1 MLLKTFYLFLL
12 IINVYQKLIFCVVH
26 AMRSNFNALAEGCLG
41 SKVTFTAPYYDGPL
55 VGGADAVHG
64 FRWPQYFPYEL
75 PIRPPT
81 VRELPV

>member
-12 IINVYQKLIFCVVH
+12 IINVYQKLIFSVVH
-26 AMRSNFNALAEGCLG
+26 AMRSNFNGLAEGCLR
-41 SKVTFTAPYYDGPL
+41 SKVTFTGRAAPYDDGPL

-75 PIRPPT
+75 PIRPP
-81 VRELPV
+81 R